1 MLECVS
7 VRVWLFAALASL
19 VKRKN
24 VCDAHTHTRTMRA
37 RQLIIASVLCPPKG
51 HKQDLRSVC
60 CACKISGFAL
70 AFYFLSFSAAHFGF
84 LLKFRWTAAT
94 AAAAAVGE

>member
-1 MLECVS
+1 M
-7 VRVWLFAALASL
+7 R
-19 VKRKN
+19 R
-24 VCDAHTHTRTMRA
+24 AHTHTRTMRA

-94 AAAAAVGE
+94 AAAAAAAVGE